1 MCLTPSCFSH
11 VQLCATLWTAA
22 LQAPLSAGI
31 LQATILEWVVCPPP
45 GDSSQAREGTHISD
59 VYRQVGSLPLMP
71 PGKSFP
77 LQSRK
82 QLFSNVKEQCLLEN
96 RLSVSNLRDS
106 CYVWDGTGD
115 VEFLTNSQVMLVLLS
130 DAGSHL
136 GNYWYRGM
144 TSLKM
149 HLSICLFVFFFLP
162 CFGLQNNI
170 RNLDFL

>member
-130 DAGSHL
+130 DEGSHL

-149 HLSICLFVFFFLP
+149 HLSICLFFFFFLP

>member
-149 HLSICLFVFFFLP
+149 HLSICLFFFLP